1 MAEYNTFQSIIK
13 EQGGLDIGGFAD
25 SITTSKRTLDS
36 VAEINRGIFSKPEL
50 EEDTSGGFLDGM
62 ITWFA
67 ENGHSI
73 SKDIDSTTIKDDTLK
88 EYQNLKIRE
97 DGFDVMSFKPQ
108 GEVLKKD
115 APTEQ
120 EIMADKYIRID
131 DSPAVE
137 VQPTDG
143 KDPKQQLL
151 DKIAVGEGAVP
162 ELLIKQKEYG
172 MSTDQYD
179 MVYQYGKYAVP
190 DKNVSEMTLSELY
203 DFQKKL
209 INATKGNVPGTTLGT
224 SAVGKYQILK
234 KSLFG
239 NGTPEKP
246 MKDSW
251 ADKLE
256 LTPDTVFTPELQEK
270 IGILA
275 LKETGYDSFVVG
287 KKTQE
292 DFHNRI
298 ADIWASVS
306 RVSGEDTYDQ
316 GTRTSY
322 SDLQPIYKLIKPKTG
337 IMSK

>member
-1 MAEYNTFQSIIK
+1 MAEYKTL
-13 EQGGLDIGGFAD
+13 GGLNLDIGGFTE
-25 SITTSKRTLDS
+25 SITRSERTRDA
-36 VAEINRGIFSKPEL
+36 VAERNRGIFSRPEL

-67 ENGHSI
+67 ENGHNV
-73 SKDIDSTTIKDDTLK
+73 SKDIDSTAVKDDTLK
-88 EYQNLKIRE
+88 EYQNLKVR
-97 DGFDVMSFKPQ
+97 DDSFDVMSFKPQ
-108 GEVLKKD
+108 GEVLKD
-115 APTEQ
+115 ETPELALD
-120 EIMADKYIRID
+120 DKYIRID
-131 DSPAVE
+131 TSTAPE

-190 DKNVSEMTLSELY
+190 DKNVSEMTLTELY
-203 DFQKKL
+203 DYQNKL
-209 INATKGNVPGTTLGT
+209 INATKGKVPGTTLGT

-270 IGILA
+270 IGMLA
-275 LKETGYDSFVVG
+275 LKETGYDSFAVG

-306 RVSGEDTYDQ
+306 KVSGEDKYDQ

-337 IMSK
+337 IMSR